1 MLVRLRGRHADSRI
15 ILQRFLQCV
24 QTTPHVLCGLAQDAR
39 FVATQAHSRSNRSG
53 YFFARTS
60 HSSATV
66 AINGPF
72 ANGPHQQQDCA
83 PSAPLRWHCV
93 DLDGT
98 ALSQQSDAKKTFHR
112 KPDRLVFENERWRVT
127 ARSRLDELHAI
138 HELCWFNANSRKGQK
153 LEHPHT
159 AVAIVVYPTS
169 PVHVTW
175 K

>member
-98 ALSQQSDAKKTFHR
+98 ALSQQSDAKKN
-112 KPDRLVFENERWRVT
+112 V
-127 ARSRLDELHAI
+127 
-138 HELCWFNANSRKGQK
+138 
-153 LEHPHT
+153 
-159 AVAIVVYPTS
+159 S
-169 PVHVTW
+169 PET
-175 K
+175 